1 MTNSNPCGLVK
12 IEYQGDGNTT
22 TFSFPFKY
30 SSTED
35 IKVYLWNETTL
46 TYELTTDWSF
56 YSNNNSLIQFNTAP
70 PTPTNPATID
80 NIRIV
85 RETDINPLNAR
96 FYPGA
101 SIKAD
106 DLNSNFEQLK
116 YAVEETRCQTDI
128 DFGGRNLADDGIK
141 LDSIEAGADVTDAT
155 NVEAAG
161 AVMESDTSTI
171 NMQFVNDDTLWFPS
185 SLTNAATELPTR
197 EGVKSLVDGVSAA
210 FNQILATQTSTI
222 NEIDDNVDDLITLTG
237 VAENTTDLGTF
248 TGETLTDNITIKSA
262 LQELETAIEGH
273 IPVLVDVHN
282 NTGSTITKGQA
293 VYVSGTHTSGK
304 PTVALADSNGTNTY
318 PAIGLANEDISDGVE
333 GFVVIS
339 GYLDH
344 VDTSLYS
351 AGDPLYLSETTGDVT
366 TSRPSAATS
375 EVQKLGVVTR
385 SHANNGSILVIGAG
399 RTNDVPNQITTN
411 SDFTVN
417 ANIIVTGTV
426 DGRDVAADGTKL
438 DGIAAGATNVTDNSQ
453 LTNGA
458 GYITGVTE
466 SDVTAHEGA
475 LTIAQSQ
482 VTNLTTDLAA
492 KADLVGGVVP
502 TSQLPSL
509 AVTEYLGSVSSQS
522 ALTSLTGQKGD
533 WAIRTDTGSTWVITA
548 NTGSNISDWV
558 ELATPADAVSSV
570 NGYTGAVVLSAS
582 DVGAATTA
590 QGGLADTALQ
600 PGDNISS
607 LTNDSGYITSTL
619 TQEEVQDYV
628 GGLFNNGTH
637 DNVTITY
644 QDISNRINVDVA
656 DVDLSW
662 DTSSNSM
669 ESSTGQSASIPTA
682 QAGSHDGL
690 MSANDKNKLSNID
703 NNANYY
709 DDSDVNQ
716 LIDTNNA
723 APGKYLTRNGA
734 NTSYQWEDL
743 DADEVDDTSTAHKFT
758 TAADITKLAGIETGA
773 TADQTASEILTAI
786 KTVDGTGSGL
796 DADLL
801 DGQQGSYYLDYN
813 NFSNTPTIPTTTDN
827 LTEGTTNLYS
837 QWDDVTG
844 GINYA
849 SGNVGIGLTP
859 TAKFHVAGTIQS
871 SVGSHTAQMY
881 SDGGASFFTSVGAY
895 PSVFYTNG
903 SERLR
908 IDSSGRVGIGNSSPT
923 QELCVRSTAGTESDI
938 LIEGDNGASGGLTVF
953 HNAFDCGLF
962 NSSNTSMRFSTN
974 GTERFRIGP
983 AGQFGLSGVNYGTSG
998 QVLTS
1003 NGSASAPTWQTPS
1016 GGGGGGGLFDSYAI
1030 FQHKTAGDG
1039 GTATASTWNTR
1050 PLNNTVLGQ
1059 TWASLS
1065 SNRVTLDAGEYLIE
1079 WSSCTYD
1086 SHLNHSRL
1094 RNITDSTT
1102 AGVGT
1107 SGRARAGDEDANA
1120 SVGVAYVNISASKT
1134 FEIQH
1139 WVATSRA
1146 TNGLGI
1152 DTTSNEDNI
1161 FGFIKIIKHA

>member
-35 IKVYLWNETTL
+35 IKVYLWDETTL

-438 DGIAAGATNVTDNSQ
+438 GGIAAGATNVTDNSQ

-619 TQEEVQDYV
+619 TQEEV
-628 GGLFNNGTH
+628 
-637 DNVTITY
+637 
-644 QDISNRINVDVA
+644 
-656 DVDLSW
+656 
-662 DTSSNSM
+662 
-669 ESSTGQSASIPTA
+669 
-682 QAGSHDGL
+682 
-690 MSANDKNKLSNID
+690 
-703 NNANYY
+703 
-709 DDSDVNQ
+709 
-716 LIDTNNA
+716 
-723 APGKYLTRNGA
+723 
-734 NTSYQWEDL
+734 
-743 DADEVDDTSTAHKFT
+743 
-758 TAADITKLAGIETGA
+758 
-773 TADQTASEILTAI
+773 
-786 KTVDGTGSGL
+786 
-796 DADLL
+796 
-801 DGQQGSYYLDYN
+801 
-813 NFSNTPTIPTTTDN
+813 
-827 LTEGTTNLYS
+827 
-837 QWDDVTG
+837 
-844 GINYA
+844 
-849 SGNVGIGLTP
+849 
-859 TAKFHVAGTIQS
+859 
-871 SVGSHTAQMY
+871 
-881 SDGGASFFTSVGAY
+881 
-895 PSVFYTNG
+895 
-903 SERLR
+903 
-908 IDSSGRVGIGNSSPT
+908 
-923 QELCVRSTAGTESDI
+923 
-938 LIEGDNGASGGLTVF
+938 
-953 HNAFDCGLF
+953 
-962 NSSNTSMRFSTN
+962 
-974 GTERFRIGP
+974 
-983 AGQFGLSGVNYGTSG
+983 
-998 QVLTS
+998 
-1003 NGSASAPTWQTPS
+1003 
-1016 GGGGGGGLFDSYAI
+1016 
-1030 FQHKTAGDG
+1030 
-1039 GTATASTWNTR
+1039 
-1050 PLNNTVLGQ
+1050 
-1059 TWASLS
+1059 
-1065 SNRVTLDAGEYLIE
+1065 
-1079 WSSCTYD
+1079 
-1086 SHLNHSRL
+1086 
-1094 RNITDSTT
+1094 
-1102 AGVGT
+1102 
-1107 SGRARAGDEDANA
+1107 
-1120 SVGVAYVNISASKT
+1120 
-1134 FEIQH
+1134 
-1139 WVATSRA
+1139 
-1146 TNGLGI
+1146 
-1152 DTTSNEDNI
+1152 
-1161 FGFIKIIKHA
+1161 